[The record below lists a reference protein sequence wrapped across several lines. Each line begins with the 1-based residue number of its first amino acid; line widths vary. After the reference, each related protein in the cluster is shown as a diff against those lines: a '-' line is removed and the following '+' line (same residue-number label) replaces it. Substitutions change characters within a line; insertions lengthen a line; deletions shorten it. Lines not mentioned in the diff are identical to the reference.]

1 MQVENYIQ
9 QVGAVRDKLL
19 NKQVKDED
27 YCVVGITSEQF
38 KKLFPESFL
47 RGKSFEVFELNGK
60 EFAMARTEKK
70 TGIGHKEFEIST
82 NKNISNYKEDEL
94 KQILN
99 NGSYIKNVS
108 GNIKKFDRLWAKMK

>member
-1 MQVENYIQ
+1 MDNYVITKGSKNQ
-9 QVGAVRDKLL
+9 DNAYRFIDYLLRDDIC
-19 NKQVKDED
+19 QRIIDD
-27 YCVVGITSEQF
+27 Y
-38 KKLFPESFL
+38 PY
-47 RGKSFEVFELNGK
+47 
-60 EFAMARTEKK
+60 
-70 TGIGHKEFEIST
+70 IST